1 METLASLQA
10 RGDLYT
16 RQLINERQR
25 IAQLQSKLAEV
36 NQNIVS
42 TRESNKAKAIQLLN
56 INNHATKYKAGSPST
71 TKSNKTKLSPCRP
84 SREANTRADGLNPTK
99 TAMENQRKMIK
110 SLEGRLNLALTRRN
124 SIQTENNVIKEKIN
138 MLRRKICN
146 DNTNRDSIEKELRA
160 IQERMGEIMS
170 RAAVA
175 SEQTGK
181 IEEQRNQM
189 LKHHMEGEEAFR
201 EEYERLSAYVAE
213 QARLLGESIATVAN
227 DVVAASGSGSGS
239 AANVK
244 QSRRS
249 SATASG
255 AIEADGDTQNGVA
268 YLYEIRLLEDKLRQL
283 DADYEA
289 TRRHLE
295 ITDESIR
302 TNEAHLRRL
311 RDISGLDSIDDI
323 IEAFVRHE
331 DEAFSLFCYIQAL
344 NQEIDETMEENSRIE
359 HELEASTRR
368 QRRQESQRAAVVG
381 KYKDA
386 LKEAEEERRQMNTI
400 AREGRQTVQKIAANV
415 QGLYFKLRCRQL
427 EAAANNGTGRA
438 TPGSSSSSASLEG
451 ADKDSSCSSHKN
463 TSRCRPQLPIADRKL
478 TIATG
483 EEISERNILHHM
495 ELIEKRTCEIIASY
509 AKRLA
514 SSKARAQRRPSVI
527 MVSSGEQYIF
537 GGIPMCCQVSHQK
550 TSILLL
556 HFFLFPSPLQSPKLF
571 QLQARTPFAS
581 TEEGDN
587 ESDASSSES
596 DEDSSDEDEDGGRP
610 VSVQDIWLEA
620 AALVRPKSASGASQS
635 IGLKAM
641 RSMTPPGAA
650 GAPPNPK
657 TRNTII

>member
-56 INNHATKYKAGSPST
+56 INNHAAKYKAGSPT
-71 TKSNKTKLSPCRP
+71 AKSNNSKTSTCRP
-84 SREANTRADGLNPTK
+84 TREAYTRADGLNPTK

-138 MLRRKICN
+138 MLRRKICI
-146 DNTNRDSIEKELRA
+146 DNANRDGIEKELRA

-175 SEQTGK
+175 SEQTDK

-239 AANVK
+239 GSGSAANVK

-249 SATASG
+249 SVATASG

-295 ITDESIR
+295 ITDETIR

-386 LKEAEEERRQMNTI
+386 LKEAEEERRQMNAI

-415 QGLYFKLRCRQL
+415 QGLYLKLRCRQL
-427 EAAANNGTGRA
+427 EAAANNGTGRS
-438 TPGSSSSSASLEG
+438 TSGSSSSSSSALLEG

-527 MVSSGEQYIF
+527 MV
-537 GGIPMCCQVSHQK
+537 C
-550 TSILLL
+550 
-556 HFFLFPSPLQSPKLF
+556 
-571 QLQARTPFAS
+571 
-581 TEEGDN
+581 
-587 ESDASSSES
+587 S
-596 DEDSSDEDEDGGRP
+596 DEQCFR
-610 VSVQDIWLEA
+610 
-620 AALVRPKSASGASQS
+620 
-635 IGLKAM
+635 
-641 RSMTPPGAA
+641 
-650 GAPPNPK
+650 
-657 TRNTII
+657 RNTNVLSSISPNL